1 MLNLSAVLVEVVIA
15 SATLLKI
22 EILIIFQGF
31 DHNLP
36 RAFFHRT
43 PSVAPSLCY
52 FKIQKPPLKDVLQ
65 K

>member
-1 MLNLSAVLVEVVIA
+1 MLNISAVFVEVVIA

-22 EILIIFQGF
+22 EILIILQGF

-43 PSVAPSLCY
+43 PSVAPSLL
-52 FKIQKPPLKDVLQ
+52 F
-65 K
+65 